1 MKNIFQSENCLSL
14 DTMRM
19 YKDGKLTARNAHAVE
34 KHLLECSLCSEAFDS
49 LDVRRMAEVEKV
61 STRVNRR
68 LATYMNTP
76 PRVGFFQRFGLAITA
91 GTLILATGGGI
102 ALWMHNQEK
111 PQITDSAQQQQNNA
125 TLVSQAQETA
135 GQPETFAQ
143 ENPQD
148 EFRSSDGENPGNP
161 ADENNTAGV
170 KKKETKQQPDNN
182 TSAPVNNTRQPEPV
196 TTSPKGSENTTPPPV
211 NPDNNTRT
219 PATDP
224 VVVKSSRL
232 TMKVSANANDDET
245 ATGKMSNGQFVR
257 ENKKKKNEQ
266 TLDQMPQFPEGDWN
280 INEYILSK
288 FRPLKIDRAE
298 LKNYTAMVIVTVS
311 SKGKVTNVE
320 MMRGIHKDIDAEI
333 VRVLKGMP
341 AWTTG
346 KGDIDATLVV
356 TVE

>member
-111 PQITDSAQQQQNNA
+111 PQITDSAQQKNNA

-148 EFRSSDGENPGNP
+148 EFSTSANPENP

-170 KKKETKQQPDNN
+170 KKKESKQQPDNN

-196 TTSPKGSENTTPPPV
+196 NNSPKGNENTTPPPV

-266 TLDQMPQFPEGDWN
+266 TLDQMPQFPDGDWN

-333 VRVLKGMP
+333 VRVLKAMP